1 MGGIEEAGPAR
12 ADAALA
18 ACIMAVDPQA
28 IGGICVRSRAG
39 PERDR
44 FMTLLRGLMPP
55 RAPFRRLPATIGDAR
70 LLGGLDLAATL
81 QARRPVLE
89 RGLLAETDGGILVA
103 AMAERL
109 PQALAARLAAVLD
122 CGAVTVE
129 RDGFGVVHASRI
141 AVVALDEG
149 LSDDERPPQ
158 ALLDRLAIH
167 IDLVSADERAFQPP
181 FSGVQIE
188 TARQTAAAI
197 TVSDDIR
204 RAICGVAADFGI
216 EAIRAT
222 MLALTVARLHA
233 ALMGRRAAVEE
244 DAVVAARLV
253 LLPRAT
259 SLPVP
264 EFDAGDEEN
273 RSEDDGESAAD
284 HSDHD
289 RHDDHDEQVS
299 TEVGTLAEVVL
310 AAVAAAMPP
319 GLLAKLQAG
328 GAARARTATSGRAGA
343 ARSTAL
349 RGRPV
354 GARRGDMR
362 AGVRLNLVE
371 TLRTAAP
378 WQAMRRLETGVAEG
392 RVMVRREDF
401 RIVRYKHRSE
411 TATIFLVDASGST
424 AMHRLAEAKGAV
436 ELLLADCYIRRD
448 HVALISFR
456 GRLADL
462 ILPPTRSLTRAKRML
477 AALPGGGGTPLA
489 AAIDAGLGLADTLRR
504 RGLSPTLVFLTDG
517 RANVGRGAA
526 QGREQAQDDA
536 YAAARHCRAAR
547 LSSLVVDTSPQ
558 PGPAAARLAS
568 EIGGRYL
575 PLPYA
580 DAAAISQAIRT
591 VAPSSDRVVA
601 H

>member
-1 MGGIEEAGPAR
+1 MRGIDDADPAR

-18 ACIMAVDPQA
+18 ACIMAVDPHA
-28 IGGICVRSRAG
+28 VGGICVRSRAG
-39 PERDR
+39 PERER
-44 FMTLLRGLMPP
+44 FMALLRDAMPAG
-55 RAPFRRLPATIGDAR
+55 APFRRLPTTIGDAR

-89 RGLLAETDGGILVA
+89 RGLLAESDGGILVA

-122 CGAVTVE
+122 SGEVTVE
-129 RDGFGVVHASRI
+129 RDGFGVTHASRI

-149 LSDDERPPQ
+149 LSDDERPPH

-167 IDLVSADERAFQPP
+167 IDLASADDQAFEPP
-181 FSGVQIE
+181 FSRAQIE
-188 TARQTAAAI
+188 AARRTAASV
-197 TVSDDIR
+197 TPSDDIR
-204 RAICGVAADFGI
+204 RALCGVATDFGI
-216 EAIRAT
+216 GAIRAT

-233 ALMGRRAAVEE
+233 ALMGRRAAIEA

-253 LLPRAT
+253 LLPRAIA
-259 SLPVP
+259 LPAP
-264 EFDAGDEEN
+264 EVNADAEEN
-273 RSEDDGESAAD
+273 QEENDGESAD
-284 HSDHD
+284 D
-289 RHDDHDEQVS
+289 RSERDDHDEQDS
-299 TEVGTLAEVVL
+299 TEVGTMAEVVL

-328 GAARARTATSGRAGA
+328 GAARARDTAAGRAGA
-343 ARSTAL
+343 ARTNAL
-349 RGRPV
+349 RGRPI
-354 GARRGDMR
+354 GARRGDVK

-378 WQAMRRLETGVAEG
+378 WQAMRRLEARTAEH

-462 ILPPTRSLTRAKRML
+462 MLPPTRSLTRARRML

-489 AAIDAGLGLADTLRR
+489 AAIDAGVGLADTLRR

-517 RANVGRGAA
+517 RANVGRGEAR
-526 QGREQAQDDA
+526 GREQAQNDA

-547 LSSLVVDTSPQ
+547 LASLVVDTSPQ

-580 DAAAISQAIRT
+580 DAAAISQAIRA
-591 VAPSSDRVVA
+591 VAPSSDGVVT